1 MRQLSIS
8 SKIQIPLILSIMIG
22 TILLIFNTFSNI
34 KKIEDD
40 IYAKEKESLSVYI
53 KNQLEAKYDILL
65 TNAITIATSLH
76 VSEALDKNDRNIA
89 MKGLKDITNSFK
101 ENTDFKGTQI
111 HVHTKDIKSFL
122 REWSPEKHGDDL
134 SSFRHTIKKVKES
147 KKPLSAIEMG
157 VAGMTARGIAPVI
170 QNGEYLGSVEV
181 IQSFGSI
188 VNNIK
193 NDIGSSVIFLT
204 DKKSSELNAN
214 AKNAIFTKD
223 AVLSQPEELTDM
235 ALFKEIK
242 DLDLSKKGDSFTT
255 ENYFVAYKEL
265 LAFNGSKVGEVL
277 VATKKAKL
285 NQTINEAKS
294 SVLWQIAIMSIFYF
308 IIIAALM
315 IIIRAVISKPLD
327 SLKEKATNL
336 ASSEGDLTKHLD
348 VSSNDEIGQTSKAFN
363 QFIEKVRHTV
373 AIAKSS
379 SMQNNSLA
387 NQLSDTA
394 SEVEQ
399 RVESTS
405 QIAQETNAMSK
416 QMRDELDNS
425 IKKAHAS
432 KIEIENAHSKLI
444 AARSH
449 ILKMASE
456 VQSSAQIEIELAQKM
471 SQLSNDANQVK
482 DILTIIS
489 DIADQTNL
497 LALNAAIEAARA
509 GEHGRGFAVVAD
521 EVRNLAERTQKSL
534 TEINATIN
542 VIVQAINTTSEHMD
556 KNSKSIHS
564 LSLVASEVEENI
576 NETSMIMK
584 KATASSELTVNDY
597 LQTAKSLENIAAKI
611 ENINTHTIQNAQSMK
626 EIESA
631 TKHLSTQTQELS
643 SVLGNFRT

>member
-1 MRQLSIS
+1 
-8 SKIQIPLILSIMIG
+8 
-22 TILLIFNTFSNI
+22 
-34 KKIEDD
+34 
-40 IYAKEKESLSVYI
+40 
-53 KNQLEAKYDILL
+53 
-65 TNAITIATSLH
+65 
-76 VSEALDKNDRNIA
+76 
-89 MKGLKDITNSFK
+89 
-101 ENTDFKGTQI
+101 
-111 HVHTKDIKSFL
+111 
-122 REWSPEKHGDDL
+122 
-134 SSFRHTIKKVKES
+134 
-147 KKPLSAIEMG
+147 
-157 VAGMTARGIAPVI
+157 MTARGIAPVI

-255 ENYFVAYKEL
+255 ENYFVVYKEL

-387 NQLSDTA
+387 NQLSGTA

-631 TKHLSTQTQELS
+631 TKHLSTQT
-643 SVLGNFRT
+643 